1 MSEWSDHAQI
11 VQATQILKEGGVV
24 AYPTEAVWGLGCDPW
39 SEAGVEKILRL
50 KNRHVDKGLILIA
63 SEVSQFESLLQGLD
77 QHQRDR
83 FSGSRVKPTTWLVP
97 HNGSAPRWI
106 VGRHN
111 TIALRV
117 TKHPLAAALCDLFG
131 GPIVSTS
138 ANPQS
143 LPAAVTGHKVQ
154 DYFGK
159 DIDFQTAGEIGLAA
173 KESEIRDLLTGGV
186 IRPG

>member
-77 QHQRDR
+77 QCQRDR
-83 FSGSRVKPTTWLVP
+83 FGDS
-97 HNGSAPRWI
+97 
-106 VGRHN
+106 
-111 TIALRV
+111 
-117 TKHPLAAALCDLFG
+117 
-131 GPIVSTS
+131 
-138 ANPQS
+138 
-143 LPAAVTGHKVQ
+143 
-154 DYFGK
+154 
-159 DIDFQTAGEIGLAA
+159 
-173 KESEIRDLLTGGV
+173 
-186 IRPG
+186 

>member
-1 MSEWSDHAQI
+1 VSEWSGHAQI
-11 VQATQILKEGGVV
+11 IQATQTLKEGGVI

-39 SEAGVEKILRL
+39 SEAAVEKILRL

-63 SEVSQFESLLQGLD
+63 GETSQVESMLQGLN

-83 FSGSRVKPTTWLVP
+83 FSEQRVKPTTWLVP
-97 HNGSAPRWI
+97 HNGFAPDWI
-106 VGRHN
+106 VGRHT

-117 TKHPLAAALCDLFG
+117 TKHPLAAALCNLFG

-143 LPAAVTGHKVQ
+143 LPAAATGLKVQ
-154 DYFGK
+154 DYFSK

>member
-11 VQATQILKEGGVV
+11 VQATQVLKEGGVV

-63 SEVSQFESLLQGLD
+63 SEISQFESLLQGLD

-83 FSGSRVKPTTWLVP
+83 FSESRVKPTTWLVP
-97 HNGSAPRWI
+97 HNGAAARWI

-143 LPAAVTGHKVQ
+143 LPAAVTCHKVQ

-159 DIDFQTAGEIGLAA
+159 DIDFQTAGEIGLAT
-173 KESEIRDLLTGGV
+173 KERRERIIPVGL
-186 IRPG
+186 